1 MRQLP
6 SDWSDASTNRDASTN
21 QGPPKAVSKQQ
32 KLEGVRKDS
41 PLESLEKAWT
51 CKYHNFGLLASRTV
65 R

>member
-6 SDWSDASTNRDASTN
+6 SAWSDVSTN
-21 QGPPKAVSKQQ
+21 QGTPGAVSKQQ

-51 CKYHNFGLLASRTV
+51 SKRHNFGLLASRTV

>member
-32 KLEGVRKDS
+32 KLEVAKRVLNDS
-41 PLESLEKAWT
+41 FKRESGPAHTLIPGFWPLEP
-51 CKYHNFGLLASRTV
+51 
-65 R
+65 